1 MEHAGTGG
9 TACQGEG
16 TDTAKTLRRM
26 SSKNSKKVCSWA
38 GERKT
43 GTGDEQSERHAEGV
57 KLE

>member
-1 MEHAGTGG
+1 MPGRRNRHGK
-9 TACQGEG
+9 
-16 TDTAKTLRRM
+16 DLRRM

-43 GTGDEQSERHAEGV
+43 GTGDEQSERHGEGV